1 MAVAADAP
9 PNSGRGRKRK
19 RRTMVKRKLT
29 RGESVEVRSDE
40 DGFQGSWHPATVI
53 ACYNRG
59 RRVKYDHLLCYDGS
73 KNLEGAVDV
82 SPTLDGI
89 GNATANSCNYRGCI
103 RPPPPRVEFSKWGLS
118 YGLCVDVFYQDAW
131 WEGVIFDHDDGSDER
146 RIFFPDLGDELK
158 TGINR
163 LRITQDWSEVTENW
177 QLRGSWLF
185 LEVIEEYEQE
195 GFIGVSVQQIW
206 YDSRGKKDF
215 EKIRDW
221 TCTRKDLWKKLVW
234 EVIDENLN
242 IILKYVFQDLDHSV
256 GLLQETNGGLELART
271 ADDVDMSPE
280 ADLVNSHAI
289 VPVENSWCSDLLVDQ
304 GNSAMD
310 KLNSTLDVE
319 SDMNLLT
326 ESDVHSHDKVACLL
340 VLPSN
345 PDGISSANSLTISRD
360 LSEGLLQDTNA
371 GLELARTADDVDM
384 SPEADLANS
393 HAIVPVE
400 NSWCSGLLVDQGN
413 SATNRLNSTLD
424 VETDMN
430 LLTESD
436 AHCHGKAACSS
447 VLHSNP
453 DGIFSTNS
461 LTISGDLSSSNSNMT
476 NGNSKFLKAI
486 WLPAGPDILPGAVFC
501 PSAVTDYVT
510 SRNKKRGKISVTTNL
525 RKHLLYLGW
534 KIDFTRFSYGIRL
547 RYTSPDGKCYY
558 SLVQV
563 CQGLRGST
571 TEMISSISDNQRS
584 LHILPDDPSST
595 LVLEQPEKS
604 QCPDFAPQTVVPPQS
619 DVLREN
625 AEFCPQA
632 IVDYYMHGIDRSS
645 KSHILRSKAR
655 MHLSAVGWKMYYA
668 YFGRG
673 RRELHYTSPRGK
685 VYSSLRAACK
695 DCMDGVIEQ
704 EGGDK
709 SSSTA
714 SNAPSTKGY
723 RESSSIAQ
731 STELPEHGKVKV
743 RKTRTICGKR
753 KDDLLHLASQSFQAQ
768 HNLQAA
774 KDGSPIGLIS
784 SRNLNP
790 ENEKAS
796 LPKLKRKKFL
806 GAWNKLSTDL
816 ESSRQTLRSFK
827 RVQQVVTPSSSHYN
841 PRTVLSWLIDNNV
854 VLPRAKVRYH
864 SKKNLRPMAEG
875 RITRKG
881 IKCSCCQKVFTLSGF
896 EVHAG
901 RKCRRPAA
909 SIFLEDGRSLLD
921 CQRQMIRGNKMGSS
935 RQKPHDMMKGNSH
948 PGENDHICTIC
959 HYGGEL
965 ILCDQC
971 PSAFHKSCISLKDVP
986 DGDWFCPPCCCG
998 ICEQKKFRNNSE
1010 HLTDDIVLTCT
1021 QCEQKYHLGCL
1032 RDRGADKLEN
1042 CPEETWFCCNKCEE
1056 IFLGLQQILGKQIPV
1071 GVDNMTWTLL
1081 KPMMSDSHDVEA
1093 ITENYS
1099 KLNVALGVM
1108 HECFE
1113 PVKEPHTQRDLVED
1127 VIFNRGYIH
1136 HMVYYGCL
1144 KLTELGVERLILPAI
1159 SSVLNTWTTSFGFT
1173 KMTDS
1178 ERLHFLDFTFLN
1190 FPDTVMCQKLL
1201 IKNPSEESSPTRG
1214 TQRDLAYENEDCTN
1228 LDVFS
1233 AVSEVYQTEQID
1245 ESRIAEQGLLITT
1258 GNNGYGCNNPVDDT
1272 FVMRRGPAISY

>member
-1 MAVAADAP
+1 MQ
-9 PNSGRGRKRK
+9 
-19 RRTMVKRKLT
+19 
-29 RGESVEVRSDE
+29 VRSDE

-53 ACYNRG
+53 ACYNQG
-59 RRVKYDHLLCYDGS
+59 RRVKYDHLLCNDGS

-89 GNATANSCNYRGCI
+89 RHATANSCNYRGCI
-103 RPPPPRVEFSKWGLS
+103 RPPPPPVEFSKWGLP
-118 YGLCVDVFYQDAW
+118 YGMCVDVFYQDAW

-146 RIFFPDLGDELK
+146 RILFPDLGDELK

-177 QLRGSWLF
+177 HQRGSWLF

-206 YDSRGKKDF
+206 YDSRGKEDF

-271 ADDVDMSPE
+271 ADDVNMNPE
-280 ADLVNSHAI
+280 ADLANSHAI

-326 ESDVHSHDKVACLL
+326 ESDVHSHDNAVSLL

-345 PDGISSANSLTISRD
+345 PDGISSANSLTISGD
-360 LSEGLLQDTNA
+360 LSEGLLLETNG
-371 GLELARTADDVDM
+371 GLEFARTADDVDM
-384 SPEADLANS
+384 SPEAYLANS
-393 HAIVPVE
+393 HAIVSVE
-400 NSWCSGLLVDQGN
+400 NSWCGDLLVDQGN
-413 SATNRLNSTLD
+413 SATNGLNSTLD
-424 VETDMN
+424 VESDMS

-436 AHCHGKAACSS
+436 VRCHDKAACLP

-453 DGIFSTNS
+453 DGISSTNS
-461 LTISGDLSSSNSNMT
+461 LTISGDLSSSNSDMI
-476 NGNSKFLKAI
+476 NGNSKCLKAI

-501 PSAVTDYVT
+501 PSAVTDYVM
-510 SRNKKRGKISVTTNL
+510 SMNKNRGKISVTTNL
-525 RKHLLYLGW
+525 RKHLSYLGW
-534 KIDFTRFSYGIRL
+534 KIEFARFSYGIRL

-604 QCPDFAPQTVVPPQS
+604 QCPDFSPQTVVPPHS

-632 IVDYYMHGIDRSS
+632 VVDYYMHGIDRSS
-645 KSHILRSKAR
+645 KSCILRSKAR
-655 MHLSAVGWKMYYA
+655 MHLSAVGWKMYYR
-668 YFGRG
+668 YVGRG
-673 RRELHYTSPRGK
+673 KRELHYTSPRGK

-704 EGGDK
+704 EEGDK

-714 SNAPSTKGY
+714 SNALSTKGY

-743 RKTRTICGKR
+743 RKTRKICGKR

-768 HNLQAA
+768 HNLQAT
-774 KDGSPIGLIS
+774 KDGLPIGLMSI
-784 SRNLNP
+784 RNLNP

-806 GAWNKLSTDL
+806 GAWNKLSNDL
-816 ESSRQTLRSFK
+816 ESSRPTLRSFK

-854 VLPRAKVRYH
+854 VLPRAKVHYH
-864 SKKNLRPMAEG
+864 SRKNLRPMAEG

-896 EVHAG
+896 GVHAG
-901 RKCRRPAA
+901 RKCHRPAA

-935 RQKPHDMMKGNSH
+935 RQKPHDRMKGNSH
-948 PGENDHICTIC
+948 QGENDHICTIC

-971 PSAFHKSCISLKDVP
+971 PSAFHKSCISLK
-986 DGDWFCPPCCCG
+986 
-998 ICEQKKFRNNSE
+998 
-1010 HLTDDIVLTCT
+1010 
-1021 QCEQKYHLGCL
+1021 
-1032 RDRGADKLEN
+1032 
-1042 CPEETWFCCNKCEE
+1042 
-1056 IFLGLQQILGKQIPV
+1056 
-1071 GVDNMTWTLL
+1071 VDF
-1081 KPMMSDSHDVEA
+1081 SS
-1093 ITENYS
+1093 
-1099 KLNVALGVM
+1099 
-1108 HECFE
+1108 
-1113 PVKEPHTQRDLVED
+1113 
-1127 VIFNRGYIH
+1127 YI
-1136 HMVYYGCL
+1136 Y
-1144 KLTELGVERLILPAI
+1144 I
-1159 SSVLNTWTTSFGFT
+1159 SSF
-1173 KMTDS
+1173 
-1178 ERLHFLDFTFLN
+1178 
-1190 FPDTVMCQKLL
+1190 C
-1201 IKNPSEESSPTRG
+1201 I
-1214 TQRDLAYENEDCTN
+1214 
-1228 LDVFS
+1228 
-1233 AVSEVYQTEQID
+1233 
-1245 ESRIAEQGLLITT
+1245 
-1258 GNNGYGCNNPVDDT
+1258 
-1272 FVMRRGPAISY
+1272 